1 MPPAPGPSPCT
12 MDHHER
18 VKPIASQSTFCAGC
32 YIFTSPSRCCR
43 TCRGHARG
51 RGAWAGRGGR
61 EAGDRDARRR
71 NDRPRPAKTLTHA
84 SFSVFTFSRIFDCL
98 TKHAS
103 LSPCATHTY
112 TCLHHIS
119 HQAITQHSTDNTADP
134 AQTSRT
140 DEPSKPRTYS
150 HENATAKHTSI
161 IV

>member
-1 MPPAPGPSPCT
+1 MHHGPPRAREAHRLTVYVLRRLLYIHVPVALLSYVQRARARPW
-12 MDHHER
+12 R
-18 VKPIASQSTFCAGC
+18 VDGAGG
-32 YIFTSPSRCCR
+32 T
-43 TCRGHARG
+43 RG
-51 RGAWAGRGGR
+51 GGR
-61 EAGDRDARRR
+61 EATPTEPGDRP
-71 NDRPRPAKTLTHA
+71 RPRPAKTLTTRP
-84 SFSVFTFSRIFDCL
+84 FVFTFSRIFDCL